1 MLESCSIY
9 LTNKSKIVLYLS
21 ISNAKCPMPMH
32 CAHKWNEMN
41 EYSSSE
47 LKQITGD
54 WLTRACTTIELNVS
68 IICHTIWPGSCV
80 YRRLILLSL
89 LFFHLFLLFI
99 YMILSYDTNA
109 NANAKTIRY
118 DTKRHDAMRYNVM
131 WLDPYKLHWYD
142 RCHFDL

>member
-89 LFFHLFLLFI
+89 LFSIFFFYSFI
-99 YMILSYDTNA
+99 WFCHMIRMRMRMR
-109 NANAKTIRY
+109 KRY
-118 DTKRHDAMRYNVM
+118 DTIQNDTMQCDIM
-131 WLDPYKLHWYD
+131 
-142 RCHFDL
+142 